1 MPSTRDSGCKGT
13 HIFLIMSKEE
23 EEKLELKELKEL
35 RSYGVKELSQML
47 CCRELTT

>member
-23 EEKLELKELKEL
+23 GEKLELKEL
-35 RSYGVKELSQML
+35 RSYGVKELRSK
-47 CCRELTT
+47 

>member
-23 EEKLELKELKEL
+23 EENLI
-35 RSYGVKELSQML
+35 
-47 CCRELTT
+47 

>member
-23 EEKLELKELKEL
+23 EEKLI
-35 RSYGVKELSQML
+35 
-47 CCRELTT
+47 

>member
-23 EEKLELKELKEL
+23 KENLIYKE
-35 RSYGVKELSQML
+35 
-47 CCRELTT
+47 

>member
-23 EEKLELKELKEL
+23 EEKLELKEL
-35 RSYGVKELSQML
+35 RSYGVKELRSK
-47 CCRELTT
+47 

>member
-23 EEKLELKELKEL
+23 GENL
-35 RSYGVKELSQML
+35 RE
-47 CCRELTT
+47 

>member
-23 EEKLELKELKEL
+23 GEKLELKELK
-35 RSYGVKELSQML
+35 S
-47 CCRELTT
+47 